1 MHNEQAFLE
10 MFGTKLSASIISIMH
25 SDGDADLHVV
35 SSALTL
41 PIDTSWRRHRPAN
54 SPFLAR

>member
-10 MFGTKLSASIISIMH
+10 MFGTKLSASIISLMH

-41 PIDTSWRRHRPAN
+41 QR
-54 SPFLAR
+54 LAH